1 MRYLTKEW
9 YQTMKDSGLGIQ
21 LRADDRAAV
30 FSEEFF
36 RSLWDKKCGD
46 MLAMREDV
54 CYEYDMPWDE
64 EDERRYFEE
73 NYRREEEI
81 FRTRTPAQILAK
93 VADIRVLALG
103 LCTEE
108 VYRDFEDYRAQCE
121 KQTEKTMAEVW
132 NLQKAHG
139 LDKIWTGGYSLHDS
153 RVQSVKREGEDLVIK
168 FNRENDLK
176 LHEELGEEEFL
187 FPEIRAI
194 RFRDAEILKQE
205 QQVENAWW
213 LYDEIWKSERG
224 YEIHALLW
232 REHGVFELTIECREP
247 ELIWTFPPAEQ

>member
-1 MRYLTKEW
+1 MRLLTKEW

-36 RSLWDKKCGD
+36 QSLWEKKCDD

-81 FRTRTPAQILAK
+81 FRTRTPAKILSK

-108 VYRDFEDYRAQCE
+108 VYRDFEQYRALCK
-121 KQTEKTMAEVW
+121 KQTEKTMEEAWE
-132 NLQKAHG
+132 LQKAQG

-153 RVQSVKREGEDLVIK
+153 RVQSVKREGEDLVIE
-168 FNRENDLK
+168 FNRENVLK
-176 LHEELGEEEFL
+176 LHEVLGEEEFL

-194 RFRDAEILKQE
+194 RFREAEILKHE
-205 QQVENAWW
+205 QPVENAWW

-232 REHGVFELTIECREP
+232 QENDVFELTIECREP
-247 ELIWTFPPAEQ
+247 ELEWTISPAEQ